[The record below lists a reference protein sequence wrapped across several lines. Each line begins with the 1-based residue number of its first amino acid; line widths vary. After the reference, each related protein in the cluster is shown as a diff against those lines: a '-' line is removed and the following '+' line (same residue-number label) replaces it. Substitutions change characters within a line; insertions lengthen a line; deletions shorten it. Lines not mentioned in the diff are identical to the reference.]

1 MVSVYVGNLSYET
14 SWQTL
19 KDHMKEA
26 GEVVRANVKTRQDGR
41 SAGFGIVEFADEAG
55 AANAIETLMDTE
67 LDGRKIV
74 VREDNGGKQREGGGD
89 REGGGGPVRSRN
101 GGSGTTVFVGNLSYD
116 TTWQSLKD
124 HMKEAGEVRRPL
136 PLHPSTA
143 TSATSATTS
152 SPPPRQVV
160 RANIKERADGKP
172 AGFGLVEY
180 ASAED
185 AENAIA
191 TMTDS
196 ELDGRQIF
204 VREDNGGKA
213 GGGGGG
219 GRGGSRPGPYDRPQG
234 RGRGRG
240 RGGGG
245 GGRGG
250 KDKGGPP
257 KSAADLD
264 ADMDSYFAK
273 KGAAAEE

>member
-124 HMKEAGEVRRPL
+124 HMKEAGEV
-136 PLHPSTA
+136 
-143 TSATSATTS
+143 
-152 SPPPRQVV
+152 V
-160 RANIKERADGKP
+160 RANVKTRQDGKS
-172 AGFGLVEY
+172 AGFGIVEF
-180 ASAED
+180 AD
-185 AENAIA
+185 ADAAANAIEI
-191 TMTDS
+191 MTDS

-213 GGGGGG
+213 GGGGGGG

-250 KDKGGPP
+250 KKESGPP

>member
-136 PLHPSTA
+136 PLHHLHRHLHHLLLNSTLLHPA
-143 TSATSATTS
+143 RSCAPTSRRGRTA
-152 SPPPRQVV
+152 SPR
-160 RANIKERADGKP
+160 
-172 AGFGLVEY
+172 
-180 ASAED
+180 ASASSS
-185 AENAIA
+185 
-191 TMTDS
+191 T
-196 ELDGRQIF
+196 R
-204 VREDNGGKA
+204 
-213 GGGGGG
+213 
-219 GRGGSRPGPYDRPQG
+219 RPRT
-234 RGRGRG
+234 
-240 RGGGG
+240 
-245 GGRGG
+245 
-250 KDKGGPP
+250 P
-257 KSAADLD
+257 KTRSPR
-264 ADMDSYFAK
+264 
-273 KGAAAEE
+273 

>member
-89 REGGGGPVRSRN
+89 GGGRGGPVRSQN

-124 HMKEAGEVRRPL
+124 HMKEAGEVRRRPPPTPPHL
-136 PLHPSTA
+136 HRHLHLHPNLHLLHPARSCAPTSRRGRTA
-143 TSATSATTS
+143 
-152 SPPPRQVV
+152 SPR
-160 RANIKERADGKP
+160 
-172 AGFGLVEY
+172 
-180 ASAED
+180 ASASSS
-185 AENAIA
+185 
-191 TMTDS
+191 TRRPRT
-196 ELDGRQIF
+196 LKTR
-204 VREDNGGKA
+204 
-213 GGGGGG
+213 
-219 GRGGSRPGPYDRPQG
+219 SRR
-234 RGRGRG
+234 
-240 RGGGG
+240 
-245 GGRGG
+245 
-250 KDKGGPP
+250 
-257 KSAADLD
+257 
-264 ADMDSYFAK
+264 
-273 KGAAAEE
+273 

>member
-136 PLHPSTA
+136 PLHHLHRHLRHLLLTST
-143 TSATSATTS
+143 TT
-152 SPPPRQVV
+152 PPGRARQHQG
-160 RANIKERADGKP
+160 EG
-172 AGFGLVEY
+172 
-180 ASAED
+180 
-185 AENAIA
+185 
-191 TMTDS
+191 
-196 ELDGRQIF
+196 GRQARGLRPRR
-204 VREDNGGKA
+204 VRV
-213 GGGGGG
+213 
-219 GRGGSRPGPYDRPQG
+219 G
-234 RGRGRG
+234 RGRRK
-240 RGGGG
+240 RD
-245 GGRGG
+245 RHH
-250 KDKGGPP
+250 D
-257 KSAADLD
+257 
-264 ADMDSYFAK
+264 
-273 KGAAAEE
+273 

>member
-74 VREDNGGKQREGGGD
+74 VREDNGGKQREGGG
-89 REGGGGPVRSRN
+89 EGGGRGGPVRSQN

-136 PLHPSTA
+136 PLHHLHRHLHHLLLNSTLLHPA
-143 TSATSATTS
+143 RSCAPTSRRGRTA
-152 SPPPRQVV
+152 SPR
-160 RANIKERADGKP
+160 
-172 AGFGLVEY
+172 
-180 ASAED
+180 ASASSS
-185 AENAIA
+185 
-191 TMTDS
+191 TRRPRTPKT
-196 ELDGRQIF
+196 R
-204 VREDNGGKA
+204 
-213 GGGGGG
+213 
-219 GRGGSRPGPYDRPQG
+219 SRR
-234 RGRGRG
+234 
-240 RGGGG
+240 
-245 GGRGG
+245 
-250 KDKGGPP
+250 
-257 KSAADLD
+257 
-264 ADMDSYFAK
+264 
-273 KGAAAEE
+273 

>member
-124 HMKEAGEVRRPL
+124 HMKEAGEVRRPAAAL
-136 PLHPSTA
+136 TPPR
-143 TSATSATTS
+143 
-152 SPPPRQVV
+152 PPPHLHRH
-160 RANIKERADGKP
+160 P
-172 AGFGLVEY
+172 ARSCAPTSRRGRTASPR
-180 ASAED
+180 ASASSS
-185 AENAIA
+185 
-191 TMTDS
+191 T
-196 ELDGRQIF
+196 R
-204 VREDNGGKA
+204 
-213 GGGGGG
+213 
-219 GRGGSRPGPYDRPQG
+219 RPRTPRMRSP
-234 RGRGRG
+234 R
-240 RGGGG
+240 
-245 GGRGG
+245 
-250 KDKGGPP
+250 
-257 KSAADLD
+257 
-264 ADMDSYFAK
+264 
-273 KGAAAEE
+273 

>member
-74 VREDNGGKQREGGGD
+74 VREDNGAQAARGRRRPRGRRRGRCAPGTA
-89 REGGGGPVRSRN
+89 
-101 GGSGTTVFVGNLSYD
+101 SGTTVFVGNLSYD

-124 HMKEAGEVRRPL
+124 HMKEAGEVRAPCRPL
-136 PLHPSTA
+136 PLHRYHHHLLHLHH
-143 TSATSATTS
+143 
-152 SPPPRQVV
+152 PPRQVV

-219 GRGGSRPGPYDRPQG
+219 AAGGSRPGP
-234 RGRGRG
+234 
-240 RGGGG
+240 
-245 GGRGG
+245 
-250 KDKGGPP
+250 
-257 KSAADLD
+257 
-264 ADMDSYFAK
+264 
-273 KGAAAEE
+273 